1 MSNIFSIVKISLM
14 TAVRGQVGKKRKIKS
29 WMIGLLML
37 IWLGPMVFSF
47 STIIKVMYELFDSFG
62 QGDALISIG
71 LLVASMVVFMFGI
84 FYTIGSYYMA
94 KDIPTYLY
102 MPVKSWELTSAR
114 FMIVL
119 LYEYL
124 TMLIFFL
131 PIIIGYG
138 IAAGMGV
145 LYYIVSLVVFIL
157 LPILPLAL
165 ASIIVMGIM
174 SFAKHAMNKD
184 RFTMIAS
191 LVGLGIGIGFNIGFQ
206 GLARSADNQE
216 GLQELI
222 MTGRISMAENIARYF
237 PGLNNAAKA
246 LIDGNLLHLLIFI
259 VIAAAGFALF
269 MIVAKAIYFRGVI
282 GINQQ
287 VSRRDFDTGKSSGFE
302 AGSPIKTYLKKE
314 LKLIFRTPIFFM
326 NLAMIDFLMPVM
338 ILVPMILTVG
348 ADEVVQLKKLVMDSN
363 PEGLFVTASFILFV
377 FISAMNGITATT
389 ISREGKQFQIMK
401 FIPMSYKSQMDAKLL
416 SGLLVSMMGMI
427 ITLLFIVIYLG
438 ISVPI
443 AILMLLA
450 GTNAVILT
458 RISGFFI
465 DASNPKLKWD
475 NEVRAVK
482 QNMNLLFN
490 MLVGMGAGGIAVV
503 FLIFVSQSLLIN
515 ALVFILVMFA
525 VNFGLYKLLENR
537 FPKMLARVE

>member
-1 MSNIFSIVKISLM
+1 
-14 TAVRGQVGKKRKIKS
+14 
-29 WMIGLLML
+29 
-37 IWLGPMVFSF
+37 
-47 STIIKVMYELFDSFG
+47 MYELFDSFG

-124 TMLIFFL
+124 TMTVFFL

-145 LYYIVSLVVFIL
+145 LYYLISLVVFIL

-206 GLARSADNQE
+206 GLARSTDNQD
-216 GLQELI
+216 GLQELL
-222 MTGRISMAENIARYF
+222 MTGKISIAENIARYF
-237 PGLNNAAKA
+237 PGLTNAAKA

-287 VSRRDFDTGKSSGFE
+287 VSRRDFDAGKSSGFE
-302 AGSPIKTYLKKE
+302 AGSPVKTYLKKE

-326 NLAMIDFLMPVM
+326 NLAMIDFLMPIM
-338 ILVPMILTVG
+338 LLVPMIVTVG
-348 ADEVVQLKKLVMDSN
+348 ADEVVQLKKLVMASN
-363 PEGLFVTASFILFV
+363 PEGLLVAASFILFV

>member
-1 MSNIFSIVKISLM
+1 MSNILSIVKVSLM
-14 TAVRGQVGKKRKIKS
+14 TALRGQVGKKRKMKA
-29 WMIGLLML
+29 WMIGLLL
-37 IWLGPMVFSF
+37 IIWIGPMIYSF
-47 STIIKVMYELFDSFG
+47 SRIVKVMYEMYDSFG

-71 LLVASMVVFMFGI
+71 LLISSTVVFMFGI

-102 MPVKSWELTSAR
+102 MPIKSWELTSAR
-114 FMIVL
+114 FLIVL

-131 PIIIGYG
+131 PVIIGYG
-138 IAAGMGV
+138 VAAGMGV
-145 LYYIVSLVVFIL
+145 LFYLISAVVFIL

-191 LVGLGIGIGFNIGFQ
+191 LVGLGIGIGFNVSFQ
-206 GLARSADNQE
+206 GLARSADNLDE
-216 GLQELI
+216 MQELI
-222 MTGRISMAENIARYF
+222 MSGKISVAENIARYF
-237 PGLNNAAKA
+237 PGLTNASKA
-246 LIDGNLLHLLIFI
+246 LIDGNVLHLLIFI
-259 VIAAAGFALF
+259 VIAAAAFALF
-269 MIVAKAIYFRGVI
+269 MVVAKAVYFRGVI

-287 VSRRDFDTGKSSGFE
+287 VSRRDFDAEKSSGFE
-302 AGSPIKTYLKKE
+302 AGSPIVTYLKKE

-338 ILVPMILTVG
+338 IIIPMIITVG
-348 ADEVVQLKKLVMDSN
+348 VEEVVQLKGMVMAGN
-363 PEGLFVTASFILFV
+363 PEGLMVAASFILFV

-401 FIPMSYKSQMDAKLL
+401 FLPMSYKAQMDAKLL
-416 SGLLVSMMGMI
+416 SGLVVSMIGMI
-427 ITLLFIVIYLG
+427 VTLVFIIIFLG
-438 ISVPI
+438 ISIPI
-443 AILMLLA
+443 ALLMLLA

-458 RISGFFI
+458 RLSGFFI
-465 DASNPKLKWD
+465 DAANPKLKWD

-482 QNMNLLFN
+482 QNMNLLYN
-490 MLVGMGAGGIAVV
+490 MLIGMGAGGIAVV
-503 FLIFVSQSLLIN
+503 FLIFVSQTLIVN
-515 ALVFILVMFA
+515 SLVFIVVMFA
-525 VNFGLYKLLENR
+525 VNYGLYKLLENR